1 MEKTCAAV
9 IAALSGS
16 VMKLKFIFGEAAQAS
31 KSVLRSGIVPI
42 GLAASGNLFCI
53 IAFSSFQSLVHEC
66 DSLAGRSLTYRTIKK
81 CL

>member
-1 MEKTCAAV
+1 MEV
-9 IAALSGS
+9 P
-16 VMKLKFIFGEAAQAS
+16 FFFGEANQAS

-66 DSLAGRSLTYRTIKK
+66 DSLAGRSPTYRTIKK

>member
-16 VMKLKFIFGEAAQAS
+16 VMKVKFLFGEADRVS
-31 KSVLRSGIVPI
+31 KSVPRSGIVPI

-66 DSLAGRSLTYRTIKK
+66 DSLAGTTYRTIKK